1 MIIIVSRLI
10 RNKLRRYSDGASRFQ
25 KIGKWRESERPV
37 RVVLPSGT
45 GPVFVGA
52 VEQRRRSQS
61 HKESAYLLRTLAGG
75 WSPFSTTGII
85 RPAGTGCRAGAWET
99 GKPWSVPVF
108 PFSQHLPAQFLRTVW
123 RLNWPQPISRPPG
136 TASSPVFFPLCEE
149 QIAGFWLHRSCAAG
163 RASQAPP
170 AFQRPPTPASRRTR
184 CPAQNSHS
192 SPAESHPR
200 APAPTRQVMILRPAS
215 LSILIFILSVWLGS
229 LPSLRALS
237 GCRR

>member
-1 MIIIVSRLI
+1 MAHH
-10 RNKLRRYSDGASRFQ
+10 GF
-25 KIGKWRESERPV
+25 KWRESERPV

-99 GKPWSVPVF
+99 GKPWSVPVL

-123 RLNWPQPISRPPG
+123 RLNWPQPIGRPLG

-149 QIAGFWLHRSCAAG
+149 QITGFWLHRLARPAG
-163 RASQAPP
+163 LPRR
-170 AFQRPPTPASRRTR
+170 RPPSKGRR
-184 CPAQNSHS
+184 
-192 SPAESHPR
+192 HPR
-200 APAPTRQVMILRPAS
+200 REGLVAQRK
-215 LSILIFILSVWLGS
+215 ILI
-229 LPSLRALS
+229 
-237 GCRR
+237 RRPPNLIHEPRLQHGR